1 MGILWSLKM
10 EEGRRGRGRPPR
22 ARIEMDAS
30 LDTLE
35 EEIVEQGEAYNELL
49 PDPGYERVIV
59 ARGRTLLFPDP
70 TKTKIVRE
78 GEDGKPVRA
87 PIAIEFK
94 EGMEVTLE
102 ASEAERLIGLGIVHR
117 PGEPQ
122 MVPAALS
129 DGSRV
134 VEIGTPRGQSPVNQA
149 ART

>member
-1 MGILWSLKM
+1 M
-10 EEGRRGRGRPPR
+10 EEERRGRGRPPR
-22 ARIEMDAS
+22 AQQEAGAPHWDVEPDETFVS
-30 LDTLE
+30 
-35 EEIVEQGEAYNELL
+35 EEI
-49 PDPGYERVIV
+49 DPGFERIIV

-78 GEDGKPVRA
+78 GEDGKVVRA
-87 PIAIEFK
+87 PLTIEFK

-102 ASEAERLIGLGIVHR
+102 AGEAERLIGLGIVHR

>member
-1 MGILWSLKM
+1 M
-10 EEGRRGRGRPPR
+10 EEERRRRGRPPR
-22 ARIEMDAS
+22 AQQEAGAPHWSNDEDVDV
-30 LDTLE
+30 LQ
-35 EEIVEQGEAYNELL
+35 VES
-49 PDPGYERVIV
+49 DPGYERVIV

-94 EGMEVTLE
+94 EGMEVSLE
-102 ASEAERLIGLGIVHR
+102 AIEAERLIGLGIVHR